1 MISGTAL
8 TVIAVDATCI
18 HEIVHGQVNGILAKP
33 GDSKG
38 TADRIIT
45 LLDNPTK
52 ARMMGMAGRTFT
64 EAHDIQRTWSL
75 HEKLYQETVKTA
87 QAQHVFK
94 KRQGLGKRELVKSR
108 IGFK

>member
-64 EAHDIQRTWSL
+64 EAHETCSL
-75 HEKLYQETVKTA
+75 HEKLYQETVKRT

-94 KRQGLGKRELVKSR
+94 KRQRLDTWELVKSR